1 MTKNGY
7 APLEGGMESRDQLFF
22 CCPFRVA
29 DDIDSVRL
37 YSTKSFKPL
46 GTLQYHKVA
55 CQAAEFARSQWVDK
69 GDEDDDEKEKAR
81 RSRWLVSGG
90 KDQRP
95 TVWELMDFSK
105 KAMYSSI

>member
-1 MTKNGY
+1 M
-7 APLEGGMESRDQLFF
+7 
-22 CCPFRVA
+22 A
-29 DDIDSVRL
+29 DDVDSVRL

-55 CQAAEFARSQWVDK
+55 CQAVEFAHSQWTDQ
-69 GDEDDDEKEKAR
+69 GDEDEDDEKEKAR
-81 RSRWLVSGG
+81 RSRWLISGG

-105 KAMYSSI
+105 KPMTKSSVEIK